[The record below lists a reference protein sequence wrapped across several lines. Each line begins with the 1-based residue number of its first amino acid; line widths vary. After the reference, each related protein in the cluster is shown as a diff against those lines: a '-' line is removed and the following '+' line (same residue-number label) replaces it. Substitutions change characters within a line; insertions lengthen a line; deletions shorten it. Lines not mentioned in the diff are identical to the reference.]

1 MNSSDD
7 SYDLIVVGGGPAG
20 ATATLYAARR
30 GLKVLLL
37 DKARFFT
44 WIDAG
49 LSHFHLLGWIC
60 QSGDA
65 GDILDSLLHSHTR
78 DDWGVWNTL
87 GLADGELDRLIEQGA
102 RSTSDSERSARLR
115 AALARVA
122 AVRPLLPLVIPDEIF
137 LVSSR
142 IEWTPPLDT
151 TLHPADMRPARAS
164 RRP

>member
-1 MNSSDD
+1 M
-7 SYDLIVVGGGPAG
+7 
-20 ATATLYAARR
+20 
-30 GLKVLLL
+30 
-37 DKARFFT
+37 DKARFFA

-49 LSHFHLLGWIC
+49 LSHFHLLGWTC

-65 GDILDSLLHSHTR
+65 GDILDSLLHSPTR

-87 GLADGELDRLIEQGA
+87 GLADRELDRLIELGA

-122 AVRPLLPLVIPDEIF
+122 EVRPLLPLVTPDAIF

-142 IEWTPPLDT
+142 IEWNPRLDT
-151 TLHPADMRPARAS
+151 AFHPADMRPAGAS
-164 RRP
+164 QRP